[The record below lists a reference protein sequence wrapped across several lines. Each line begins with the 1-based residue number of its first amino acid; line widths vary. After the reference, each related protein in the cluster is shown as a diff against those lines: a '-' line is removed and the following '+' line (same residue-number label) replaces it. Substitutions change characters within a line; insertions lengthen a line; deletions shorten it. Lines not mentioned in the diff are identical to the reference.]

1 MLTFLKVSLKYVKYI
16 EMNEKTDLTLSLL
29 LLNLSHTRDTKRI
42 KQIVWA
48 YLYRKKTSTLTLGTT
63 RKLNK

>member
-42 KQIVWA
+42 KQIVWT
-48 YLYRKKTSTLTLGTT
+48 YLYIKKNSTLTLGK
-63 RKLNK
+63 RY